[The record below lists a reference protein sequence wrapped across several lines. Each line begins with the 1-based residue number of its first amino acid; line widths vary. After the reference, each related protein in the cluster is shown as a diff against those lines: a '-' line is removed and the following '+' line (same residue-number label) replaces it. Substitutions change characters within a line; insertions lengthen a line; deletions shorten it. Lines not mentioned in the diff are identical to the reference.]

1 MRLKSASPAELNA
14 AVAVVRRDI
23 GALLPRLP
31 YMFQQTVAD
40 KVNSDEGKA
49 IIVKMVDDALDA
61 AERVRDAADHG

>member
-1 MRLKSASPAELNA
+1 MRLKSVSPAELNA

-23 GALLPRLP
+23 GGLLPRLP
-31 YMFQQTVAD
+31 FMYQQAVAD

-61 AERVRDAADHG
+61 AEKIRSAP

>member
-23 GALLPRLP
+23 GGLLPRLP
-31 YMFQQTVAD
+31 FMYQQIVAD
-40 KVNSDEGKA
+40 RVNSDEGKA

-61 AERVRDAADHG
+61 AEKARNTP